1 MRIFWITL
9 ILYCYLDRAALEAV
23 SNSPNGRL
31 WRNLVDGQS
40 EPVKPA
46 DASKAA
52 RQRSTIGFPYMDVD
66 SAVKMAEAIHN
77 NVGHGECA
85 DDQLAAW
92 TNQSSKSSTFRVQV
106 YASRTYGI
114 LGGEASRHYLTEL
127 GRRIVDPSQARSAKV
142 EAFFNV
148 PLYDA
153 IYTKYK
159 GGTLPPPAALEREI
173 VSLGVSDK
181 QKDRARQVFERSAE
195 QAGFFEHGRSRLVQ
209 PGIGSQRS
217 SPVGDSP
224 PPPPPPPTGGG
235 GAGGST
241 GDALLDALIS
251 KLPAAGTEWG
261 VEERISWLGLM
272 AMGFQITYGVATNIE
287 IKKAST

>member
-1 MRIFWITL
+1 M
-9 ILYCYLDRAALEAV
+9 
-23 SNSPNGRL
+23 
-31 WRNLVDGQS
+31 DGQIKLNKS
-40 EPVKPA
+40 G

-52 RQRSTIGFPYMDVD
+52 RQRSTIGFPYMDLE
-66 SAVKMAEAIHN
+66 SAIKMAEAIHN

-92 TNQSSKSSTFRVQV
+92 TNQSGKSSTFRVQV

-114 LGGEASRHYLTEL
+114 LDGEASRHRLSEL
-127 GRRIVDPSQARSAKV
+127 GRKIVDPSQARAAKV
-142 EAFFNV
+142 DAFFNV

-153 IYTKYK
+153 IFTKYK
-159 GGTLPPPAALEREI
+159 GGTLPPAAALEREI

-209 PGIGSQRS
+209 PGIGPRKDED
-217 SPVGDSP
+217 GGKTP
-224 PPPPPPPTGGG
+224 PPPPPPPPGGG
-235 GAGGST
+235 SGGGT

-251 KLPAAGTEWG
+251 KLPSSGTEWG

-272 AMGFQITYGVATNIE
+272 AMGFQITYGVVPNIE
-287 IKKAST
+287 IKKSST